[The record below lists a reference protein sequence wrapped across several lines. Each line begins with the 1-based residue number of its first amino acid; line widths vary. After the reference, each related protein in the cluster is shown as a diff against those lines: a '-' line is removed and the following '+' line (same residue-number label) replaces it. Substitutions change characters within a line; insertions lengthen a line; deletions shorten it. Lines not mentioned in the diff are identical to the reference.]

1 MGITPNKEL
10 ELHDLRHQLDTS
22 LRNTVKHVGG
32 QASIRLADYPSL
44 TADEIVSEV
53 KNSGHTVKNID
64 NTYLTFN

>member
-1 MGITPNKEL
+1 MEITPNKEL

-22 LRNTVKHVGG
+22 LRNTVKHVRG
-32 QASIRLADYPSL
+32 QANIRLADYPSL